1 MTAIN
6 ILLEAL
12 NNAEEKSERDI
23 ILEFEN
29 TVENVSKIDHSK
41 SEFFSACNLNLSTEE
56 FRIILI
62 DCLEKFKTIDS
73 LSHHLELL
81 EKTFTKREI
90 LYMLI
95 IALRSEGK
103 RLL

>member
-29 TVENVSKIDHSK
+29 TVESVSKIDHSK
-41 SEFFSACNLNLSTEE
+41 PEFF
-56 FRIILI
+56 
-62 DCLEKFKTIDS
+62 
-73 LSHHLELL
+73 LL
-81 EKTFTKREI
+81 VI
-90 LYMLI
+90 
-95 IALRSEGK
+95 
-103 RLL
+103 